1 MATFLITG
9 ASRGLGELLQLK
21 LAKKN
26 DTVYLVSRSKSTLA
40 KDGVK
45 RHWIEADL
53 SRVGVSRTISETIG
67 DKPLDALIY
76 NAGIWEDTAFSE
88 AYNFEDISEEETRRI
103 IDVNLTSAILVT
115 QKLLPNLRKSQ
126 NPKIILIGS
135 VSGKAYSRGQE
146 VAYVASKAGLLGVA
160 SSLREYLRRDKIP
173 VTIINPGNFGVLR
186 EGVDVGSGEG
196 IPAKDLLTLITTV
209 IKMSNHSCIRQVD
222 LVAMD
227 DPF

>member
-9 ASRGLGELLQLK
+9 ASRGLGELLQYSLP
-21 LAKKN
+21 KKT
-26 DTVYLVSRSKSTLA
+26 DTAFLVSRSKPTLPD
-40 KDGVK
+40 DGVK
-45 RHWIEADL
+45 RHWIKADL
-53 SRVGVSRTISETIG
+53 AKSGVAKIIAKEIG
-67 DKPLDALIY
+67 DSPIDLLIY
-76 NAGIWEDTAFSE
+76 NAGIWEHNAFSQD
-88 AYNFEDISEEETRRI
+88 YSFESISEEETRRI
-103 IDVNLTSAILVT
+103 MDVNLTSAILLI
-115 QKLLPNLRKSQ
+115 QAMLPNLRKAV

-146 VAYVASKAGLLGVA
+146 VAYVASKAGLLGVG

-196 IPAKDLLTLITTV
+196 IPAKDLLGLIGSI

-222 LVAMD
+222 MVAMD